1 MEILDRIKET
11 VYPIVEKEGA
21 EVTDITYKR
30 EGGAMVLRI
39 LLDKPSHI
47 TIGECGKINNELSE
61 RLDEANIIEEH
72 YVIEVSS
79 PGLDRPIIKRRDFER
94 VLGKDI
100 RVSTYGPIDGKN
112 VFIGKLL
119 GIGDLTIVVEDK
131 EGISTEIELKKIAR
145 AKLEIAF

>member
-1 MEILDRIKET
+1 
-11 VYPIVEKEGA
+11 
-21 EVTDITYKR
+21 
-30 EGGAMVLRI
+30 MVLRV

-47 TIGECGKINNELSE
+47 TIDECGKINNELSE

-72 YVIEVSS
+72 YVLEVSS
-79 PGLDRPIIKRRDFER
+79 PGLDRPIIKRMDFER
-94 VLGKDI
+94 ALGKDI